1 MPNQMKSVSDRKPP
15 FRPQDLVF
23 AGILLAAACFLF
35 WKCPYGYGNIDE
47 AFYLTVPYRLAQG
60 DALLEEEWHLSQMAG
75 VLTLPFVSIYTAF
88 KGTEG
93 ILLAMRY
100 FCTFLQCLT
109 AVFLYVRLKP
119 MSWAGAVVAS
129 VSFVLY
135 IPFGIMA
142 LSYNSMG
149 IMALLISLVIALTAQ
164 RRKKPQYL
172 LSGLFFA
179 AAVLCCPYLLLV
191 YLLYLAAAAV
201 SALYRR
207 KKALAQSDSI
217 LSAAGAAWFTLGA
230 GLAALA
236 FAVFVLSRGSLTNI
250 LRSLPSILNDPEHAD
265 TSLAWKTKVFFTSIL
280 DANSWSAYIYAAFA
294 LIAAVCLLDKKRAAR
309 RSVYALLAALCTL
322 ALMYSHYRLNH
333 YINHLMWSV
342 NILALFLFFLSDDPN
357 IRKLF
362 FCLWIPGI
370 LYAFCLNL
378 SSNQCF
384 YAISSA
390 SAVSAVGSLMIVVL
404 FTRDLIRSHQGLLR
418 RMACG
423 GTLCLLLA
431 AQLLSQGILRYQS
444 VFWEYGGMDSL
455 TAYISDGINAGIYAS
470 PDKYERYYDQ
480 LYCLSVLDQY
490 DGQPVLYLSEN
501 TWYYLVGNHPMATF
515 SAWTSGVNEHTLARL
530 EAYYAINPEKFPDV
544 VFADG
549 NYRDTAEQFCQMFGF
564 VLEETPGG
572 FLLTPNS
579 AAASGR

>member
-1 MPNQMKSVSDRKPP
+1 MPNQIESAPVRRRPLK
-15 FRPQDLVF
+15 PQDLIF
-23 AGILLAAACFLF
+23 AVIFLAAACFLF
-35 WKCPYGYGNIDE
+35 WKCPYGYGDIDE
-47 AFYLTVPYRLAQG
+47 AFYLTVPYRLSQG

-75 VLTLPFVSIYTAF
+75 VLTLPFVAIYTAF
-88 KGTEG
+88 KGTNG
-93 ILLAMRY
+93 IILAMRY
-100 FCTFLQCLT
+100 LCTFIQCVT
-109 AVFLYVRLKP
+109 AVFLYIRLKP
-119 MSWAGAVVAS
+119 MNWAGAVVAS
-129 VSFVLY
+129 LSFMLY

-149 IMALLISLVIALTAQ
+149 IMVLLISLVIVLTAQ
-164 RRKKPQYL
+164 RRRPLQYI

-191 YLLYLAAAAV
+191 YLLYLAAVAV
-201 SALYRR
+201 FALYCR
-207 KKALAQSDSI
+207 KKALPKGCSI
-217 LSAAGAAWFTLGA
+217 LSISGAAWFTLGA
-230 GLAALA
+230 GLAALV

-250 LRSLPSILNDPEHAD
+250 FHALPSILNDPEHAD

-280 DANSWSAYIYAAFA
+280 NANPWSAYIYAAFA
-294 LIAAVCLLDKKRAAR
+294 LIAAVCFLDKKRAAH

-322 ALMYSHYRLNH
+322 ALMYSHYSFNH

-342 NILALFLFFLSDDPN
+342 NILALFLVFLSDDPS

-378 SSNQCF
+378 SSNQYF

-390 SAVSAVGSLMIVVL
+390 SAVSAVGSLMIIVL
-404 FTRDLIRSHQGLLR
+404 FTRDLIRSHPGFLR
-418 RMACG
+418 RLAYG

-431 AQLLSQGILRYQS
+431 AQLFSQVSLRYQS
-444 VFWEYGGMDSL
+444 VFWEDGGMDSL
-455 TAYISDGINAGIYAS
+455 TAYISDGINAGIYTS
-470 PDKYERYYDQ
+470 PDKYESYYDH

-490 DGQPVLYLSEN
+490 DGQSVLYLSVN

-515 SAWTSGVNEHTLARL
+515 SAWASGVNEHTLARL

-549 NYRDTAEQFCQMFGF
+549 DYRDTAQQFCQRFGF

-572 FLLTPNS
+572 FLLTPQ
-579 AAASGR
+579 